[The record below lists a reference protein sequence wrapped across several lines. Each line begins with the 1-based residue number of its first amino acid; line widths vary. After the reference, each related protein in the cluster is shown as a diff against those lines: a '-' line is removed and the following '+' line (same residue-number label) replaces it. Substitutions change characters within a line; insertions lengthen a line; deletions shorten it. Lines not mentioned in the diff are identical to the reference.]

1 MSNETTNQ
9 GNPLPL
15 ASASATAQGDPVAS
29 DATTKSHTIHNPL
42 WVIVIGM
49 ACFFGVTAIITAW
62 S

>member
-1 MSNETTNQ
+1 MSNGTRNQ
-9 GNPLPL
+9 GNPLPSG
-15 ASASATAQGDPVAS
+15 SASETAQGDPVAS
-29 DATTKSHTIHNPL
+29 DVTTKSHAIRNPL